1 MSAETQAP
9 GERKTRRAITKL
21 LKTEGPIG
29 SAQLAER
36 LGLTA
41 MAVRQHL
48 YALQREGLVSAEER
62 PVPIGRPAKF
72 WRLTRE
78 ADRLFPEAYAEL
90 SVALIDS
97 VKDAFGD
104 EGLERVLTSRC
115 ARQRMDYGKRIRP
128 EDPIERKLQELA
140 KVRTEEGYMAEIR
153 AEGEGSYLLI
163 ENHCPICAAANAC
176 QGFCATELDLFRS
189 VLGAGVSV
197 ERAEH
202 IISGDQR
209 CVYRVKEEVSTQ
221 RRKGAKVISS

>member
-1 MSAETQAP
+1 MSAKTQPA
-9 GERKTRRAITKL
+9 GERKTRRAIGKL
-21 LKTEGPIG
+21 LKMEGPID

-36 LGLTA
+36 LGLTT

-48 YALQREGLVSAEER
+48 YALQREGLVRHEER

-72 WRLTRE
+72 WSLTRE

-97 VKDAFGD
+97 VKDAFGE

-115 ARQRMDYGKRIRP
+115 ARQRTDYGKRIRP
-128 EDPIERKLQELA
+128 GDSLQKKLQELA

-153 AEGEGSYLLI
+153 REEDGSYLLV

-176 QGFCATELDLFRS
+176 QGFCTTELDLFRS
-189 VLGAGVSV
+189 VLGPGVVV

-202 IISGDQR
+202 IIRGDQR
-209 CVYRVKEEVSTQ
+209 CVYRINMINKI
-221 RRKGAKVISS
+221 GM

>member
-1 MSAETQAP
+1 MGAGVQAP

-21 LKTEGPIG
+21 LKTEGPID
-29 SAQLAER
+29 SAQLGQR

-48 YALQREGLVSAEER
+48 YALQREGLVASEER

-78 ADRLFPEAYAEL
+78 ADHLFPEAYAEL

-97 VKDAFGD
+97 VKDAFGY

-115 ARQRMDYGKRIRP
+115 ARQQVDYGRRIRP
-128 EDPIERKLQELA
+128 HDSLERKLEELA
-140 KVRTEEGYMAEIR
+140 KVRSEEGYMAEVR
-153 AEGEGSYLLI
+153 REDDGSFLLV

-176 QGFCATELDLFRS
+176 QGFCTTELDLFRS
-189 VLGAGVSV
+189 VLGPGVSV

-202 IISGDQR
+202 IIKGDNR
-209 CVYRVKEEVSTQ
+209 CVY
-221 RRKGAKVISS
+221 KVQPQKAQKAQN

>member
-1 MSAETQAP
+1 MSAKTQASP
-9 GERKTRRAITKL
+9 ERKTRRAIAKL

-29 SAQLAER
+29 SAQLSER

-48 YALQREGLVSAEER
+48 YALQNEGLVTAEER

-115 ARQRMDYGKRIRP
+115 ARQRVDYGKRIKP
-128 EDPIERKLQELA
+128 GDPLAKKLQELA

-153 AEGEGSYLLI
+153 TGEDGSLLLV

-176 QGFCATELDLFRS
+176 QGFCATELELFRS
-189 VLGAGVSV
+189 VLGPGVTV

-202 IISGDQR
+202 IISGDHR
-209 CVYRVKEEVSTQ
+209 CVY
-221 RRKGAKVISS
+221 KVQPQKDTK

>member
-1 MSAETQAP
+1 MSAKTQPA
-9 GERKTRRAITKL
+9 GERKTRRAIARL
-21 LKTEGPIG
+21 LKTDGPID

-48 YALQREGLVSAEER
+48 YALQREGLVTHEER

-72 WRLTRE
+72 WSLTRE

-90 SVALIDS
+90 SVALINS

-115 ARQRMDYGKRIRP
+115 ARQRTDYGKRIRP
-128 EDPIERKLQELA
+128 GDSLEKKLQELA

-153 AEGEGSYLLI
+153 REEDGNYLLV

-176 QGFCATELDLFRS
+176 QGFCTTELELFRS
-189 VLGAGVSV
+189 VLGPGVKV
-197 ERAEH
+197 DRAEH
-202 IISGDQR
+202 IIRGDQR
-209 CVYRVKEEVSTQ
+209 CVYRVKQEKLTTKAQ
-221 RRKGAKVISS
+221 RH

>member
-1 MSAETQAP
+1 MSLEPQAP

-21 LKTEGPIG
+21 LKTESPIG

-115 ARQRMDYGKRIRP
+115 ARQRTDYGKRIRP
-128 EDPIERKLQELA
+128 GDSLKRKLEQLA
-140 KVRTEEGYMAEIR
+140 KVR
-153 AEGEGSYLLI
+153 S
-163 ENHCPICAAANAC
+163 
-176 QGFCATELDLFRS
+176 
-189 VLGAGVSV
+189 
-197 ERAEH
+197 
-202 IISGDQR
+202 
-209 CVYRVKEEVSTQ
+209 
-221 RRKGAKVISS
+221 